1 MKKNLIIVALIVITF
16 ISMFYGYS
24 QKVRAEQTER
34 IAEQQTLIAERQTA
48 MARQEIAI
56 AMQNEKLAQIQTD
69 SANVAMARAEECC
82 NRCP

>member
-34 IAEQQTLIAERQTA
+34 IAEQQTLIAQELTVIAKQQTIIAQQQTA
-48 MARQEIAI
+48 LAEA
-56 AMQNEKLAQIQTD
+56 NEKLAIGER
-69 SANVAMARAEECC
+69 VRAEECC
-82 NRCP
+82 SRCP

>member
-24 QKVRAEQTER
+24 QKVRAEQTEL
-34 IAEQQTLIAERQTA
+34 IAEQQTLMAQTQTA
-48 MARQEIAI
+48 RAK
-56 AMQNEKLAQIQTD
+56 QNEKLAQIQTD

-82 NRCP
+82 NRYP